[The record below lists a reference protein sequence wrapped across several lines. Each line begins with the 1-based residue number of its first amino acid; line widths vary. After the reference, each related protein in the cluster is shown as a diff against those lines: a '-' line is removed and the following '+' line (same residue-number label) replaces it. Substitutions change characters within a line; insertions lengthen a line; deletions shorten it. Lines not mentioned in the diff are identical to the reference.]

1 MDLGNLERRSRGI
14 KVVELPGLS
23 TEERLREL
31 GAIKDG
37 YEMIYENLGVVVC
50 WRRVLDEDLRETN
63 LYGFYSCKHAEEQE
77 PIRH

>member
-1 MDLGNLERRSRGI
+1 MNLGNLERRSRGI

-37 YEMIYENLGVVVC
+37 YEMIYENLGMVVC
-50 WRRVLDEDLRETN
+50 WRRVLD
-63 LYGFYSCKHAEEQE
+63 
-77 PIRH
+77 